1 MYAEDL
7 SAFQWGGMSF
17 ANHLIIDRLSVQHLQ
32 LVRREISNRLKY
44 LENVSNFANLVWRK
58 GILKQNALFNIET
71 HHLVG

>member
-17 ANHLIIDRLSVQHLQ
+17 ANYLIIDRLSVQHLQ

-44 LENVSNFANLVWRK
+44 LENVSNFGLVLRK
-58 GILKQNALFNIET
+58 GILKRNALFNKET
-71 HHLVG
+71 HQLVG